1 MCMILNAEQ
10 FMGAVAFSFCQNERK
25 SISFSDF
32 YKLEKRVA
40 RELRTSKQNAIL
52 SISKDDVYSTI
63 KSYRSLYR
71 STDKDISFIDEGYL
85 YKNYFLGG
93 ITKDLTSTL
102 TKMILE

>member
-10 FMGAVAFSFCQNERK
+10 FMGAVAFSFSQMERK

-40 RELRTSKQNAIL
+40 RELRTSRQNAIL
-52 SISKDDVYSTI
+52 SISKDDVFSTI
-63 KSYRSLYR
+63 KSYKSLY
-71 STDKDISFIDEGYL
+71 SFTDKDISFIDEGYL

-93 ITKDLTSTL
+93 ITKDLTNTL

>member
-10 FMGAVAFSFCQNERK
+10 FMGAVAFSFCQEERK

-32 YKLEKRVA
+32 CKLEKRVS
-40 RELRTSKQNAIL
+40 RELRTSKKNVIL
-52 SISKDDVYSTI
+52 SISKDDLYSTI
-63 KSYRSLYR
+63 NSYKSLYTF
-71 STDKDISFIDEGYL
+71 SDNNISFINEGDL